1 MKAFVVGHPM
11 SALSVSIINEIS
23 SEDFVNPV
31 AEKACFYE
39 DVLSFLKQYDLDEVV
54 MVGNAN
60 YYSKLK
66 ESVEKYLN
74 IPVTIEGR

>member
-1 MKAFVVGHPM
+1 MKAFIIGHPM
-11 SALSVSIINEIS
+11 SALSISIVNEIS

-39 DVLSFLKQYDLDEVV
+39 DVLGFLKHYDLDEVI
-54 MVGNAN
+54 MVGNTN

-74 IPVTIEGR
+74 IPVTIEER